1 MTEKSLLLHVS
12 TRKPGNAIIS
22 KGRRSK
28 IQMRFYF
35 PFRNHNYHLMM
46 DKKTGK
52 GCSLSKSFSVVL
64 LTLALMMRDPQTYV
78 I

>member
-1 MTEKSLLLHVS
+1 MQLYRKEEEARFKCVS
-12 TRKPGNAIIS
+12 TFLFAIIT
-22 KGRRSK
+22 
-28 IQMRFYF
+28 
-35 PFRNHNYHLMM
+35 YHLMM